1 MTTPRRP
8 FNRAAFLAGYRAA
21 CEAQAV
27 NPATGNPAAWDDP
40 HWWENPALWTESG
53 RNHSST
59 EAAALANVAAQA
71 RRARGVERPK
81 SNIEIFGDVFLEG
94 AADRHAATAAR
105 RAEIEARRARRDLP
119 LRERYAAEGKTVE
132 EVAGKRILVNVRE
145 NVA

>member
-27 NPATGNPAAWDDP
+27 DPATGNPAAWDDP
-40 HWWENPALWTESG
+40 HWWANPGLWTESG

-71 RRARGVERPK
+71 RRAAGIRPA
-81 SNIEIFGDVFLEG
+81 LLL
-94 AADRHAATAAR
+94 ADLTTADLTTVVREYMHEEYDR
-105 RAEIEARRARRDLP
+105 RRSADLS
-119 LRERYAAEGKTVE
+119 LRELHALRGEMVDT
-132 EVAGKRILVNVRE
+132 ILGVRML
-145 NVA
+145 VPIKKAS